1 MKIPSMRTAL
11 IGLGEAAAEGGRDTW
26 TAALTS
32 TTALL
37 ATSGNFNA
45 SIAYSSVVGVFLVAA
60 LMKTFCRGGASGC
73 GALSARRTNQG
84 GADW

>member
-26 TAALTS
+26 TAASTS

-37 ATSGNFNA
+37 ATSGNLDA
-45 SIAYSSVVGVFLVAA
+45 LIARKDL
-60 LMKTFCRGGASGC
+60 GGG
-73 GALSARRTNQG
+73 N
-84 GADW
+84 W